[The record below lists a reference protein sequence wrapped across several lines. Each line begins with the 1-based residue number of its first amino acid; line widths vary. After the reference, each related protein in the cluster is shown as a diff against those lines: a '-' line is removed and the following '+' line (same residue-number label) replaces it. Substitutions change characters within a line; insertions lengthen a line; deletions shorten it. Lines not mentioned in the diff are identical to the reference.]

1 MTRPP
6 PTKLFF
12 RVLKKRKKK
21 KNSVRLWENNFLVRE
36 FVLKEGQLSP
46 AHRSSRIERE
56 IIRAFV
62 CVCVC
67 VCVRERTR
75 GKSDIKKMCA
85 DVSRFFKR
93 ITISKF

>member
-1 MTRPP
+1 M
-6 PTKLFF
+6 KICDAHLHKIVF
-12 RVLKKRKKK
+12 RVLAEKKKKKR

-62 CVCVC
+62 CVYVCVC
-67 VCVRERTR
+67 VCVCARENERE
-75 GKSDIKKMCA
+75 K
-85 DVSRFFKR
+85 
-93 ITISKF
+93 

>member
-1 MTRPP
+1 MT
-6 PTKLFF
+6 PTTKICFF
-12 RVLKKRKKK
+12 RVLKKEKKRKTA
-21 KNSVRLWENNFLVRE
+21 VRLWENNFLVRE

-67 VCVRERTR
+67 VCVCERERE
-75 GKSDIKKMCA
+75 GK
-85 DVSRFFKR
+85 V
-93 ITISKF
+93 T

>member
-1 MTRPP
+1 MTPT
-6 PTKLFF
+6 PTKICF
-12 RVLKKRKKK
+12 KDEKKK
-21 KNSVRLWENNFLVRE
+21 TAVENNFLVRE
-36 FVLKEGQLSP
+36 FVLEEGQLSP

-85 DVSRFFKR
+85 DVSRFL
-93 ITISKF
+93 SKE